1 MLEQIQKLG
10 MGALGVS
17 ATEITPTLL
26 NVDMAQANSITA
38 NILQIIIAIATLFS
52 LFKKKKSTP
61 IE

>member
-52 LFKKKKSTP
+52 F
-61 IE
+61 